1 MIRKI
6 IGCYKH
12 QGLQNTIQLIK
23 LNLKS
28 LFEQNK
34 PKVKKGYE
42 FYRNIEP
49 KQYPKE
55 LKKWYK
61 MRTGKKLNL
70 KNPKTFNEK
79 IQWLKLH
86 DTTPLKTFLSDKYL
100 VKNWVKE
107 KIGEKYIIPLLG
119 VWDTFD
125 DIDFNK
131 LPDKFVL
138 KANHGCQWNVIV
150 NDKSCFDSVDAKNKF
165 DKWMKINHAF
175 VSGFEL
181 QYKDIHPR
189 IIAEEYLE
197 NDDGNLCDYKV
208 WCFNGKPEYIMVMP
222 ERRTK
227 VKIACYDTSWNL
239 LPFVRIYPKYDKE
252 VPKPD
257 NLDELLGI
265 SEILCKEFYFV
276 RADFYRLDDG
286 TFKFGEMTFSPYS
299 GVGKWNPDE
308 YDLIVGKMIS
318 LPISNS
324 LFSRHF

>member
-1 MIRKI
+1 
-6 IGCYKH
+6 
-12 QGLQNTIQLIK
+12 
-23 LNLKS
+23 
-28 LFEQNK
+28 
-34 PKVKKGYE
+34 
-42 FYRNIEP
+42 
-49 KQYPKE
+49 
-55 LKKWYK
+55 
-61 MRTGKKLNL
+61 
-70 KNPKTFNEK
+70 
-79 IQWLKLH
+79 
-86 DTTPLKTFLSDKYL
+86 
-100 VKNWVKE
+100 
-107 KIGEKYIIPLLG
+107 
-119 VWDTFD
+119 
-125 DIDFNK
+125 
-131 LPDKFVL
+131 
-138 KANHGCQWNVIV
+138 
-150 NDKSCFDSVDAKNKF
+150 
-165 DKWMKINHAF
+165 
-175 VSGFEL
+175 
-181 QYKDIHPR
+181 
-189 IIAEEYLE
+189 
-197 NDDGNLCDYKV
+197 V